1 MNSMPNFYI
10 WGFIAAIVVFSTA
23 GDVLLAKAM
32 TRIGDLGELFGRVGL
47 FAVVRTIFS
56 SGTFLGGLLCMSFAF
71 FSLLVALNWGDLSL
85 VVPAAASLT
94 FLGNALCAKLFLGER
109 LDRRRWTS
117 LALVMGG
124 VALLAN

>member
-1 MNSMPNFYI
+1 MNTPSNLYT
-10 WGFIAAIVVFSTA
+10 WGFITSIVIFSTI

-47 FAVVRTIFS
+47 LAVVRAVFS
-56 SGTFLGGLLCMSFAF
+56 SGTFLGGLLFMSCAF

-94 FLGNALCAKLFLGER
+94 FLGNALCAKFFLGEQ
-109 LDRRRWTS
+109 LDSRRWIS
-117 LALVMGG
+117 LALVVAG
-124 VALLAN
+124 VALLAH

>member
-1 MNSMPNFYI
+1 MSSTPSLYT
-10 WGFIAAIVVFSTA
+10 WGFISSIVVFSTA

-47 FAVVRTIFS
+47 LAVVRAIFS
-56 SGTFLGGLLCMSFAF
+56 SGTFLGGLLCMSCAF

-94 FLGNALCAKLFLGER
+94 FLGNAICAKFFLGEK
-109 LDRRRWTS
+109 LDSRRWIS
-117 LALVMGG
+117 LVLVVAG
-124 VALLAN
+124 VALLAH